1 MKQKM
6 VLLLVL
12 ILMVTAALAGCSG
25 SSGGS
30 GSEGATSGKSDST
43 EGSSDSSNEGSEDTG
58 KLEKQ
63 DLVVW
68 TFFGQVKELAKQFE
82 KAYPN
87 VDVHVKVFP
96 GDKYKTKLQTAL
108 QTKTNIPDVFDL
120 ERAYISYF
128 INTPYVANLSEMGAD
143 KLVEGMVPYVAAL
156 GKDDEGNVRAVADSS
171 SPTGFWYHRS
181 GAKKWLGT
189 EDPDKIS
196 DMISSWDK
204 FIQLAEKVA
213 NKSNGKVH
221 LIDSASSVFSLEKY
235 QMDFWVKDK
244 KFQIDPKWDKVL
256 NVMRTIREKE
266 LGAKLPGFSSGWGS
280 AINNYDPNAPAIM
293 YGLPSWATFVIDN
306 ENDKAAGKFGV
317 AKPPV
322 GSYVGG
328 TYRAIYT
335 NTPHKEA
342 AYAFVKFDASK
353 KWQNYNLKHT
363 GNMPSLK
370 SVYEENM
377 NSYTPPLFGDQKV
390 MKMYYDISMS
400 IPAKQAGLY
409 REDINGM
416 FGSIVTE
423 MLNKGQSNEWA
434 YKQLKSKVQEAYPEI
449 EVE

>member
-1 MKQKM
+1 MKRKL

-12 ILMVTAALAGCSG
+12 LLMVSAALAGCSG
-25 SSGGS
+25 SSGGA
-30 GSEGATSGKSDST
+30 GTSEGDGNST
-43 EGSSDSSNEGSEDTG
+43 NANSESAQDNGASSDTG
-58 KLEKQ
+58 KLKKQ

-68 TFFGQVKELAKQFE
+68 TFFGQVETLAKRFE
-82 KAYPN
+82 KEYPN

-108 QTKTNIPDVFDL
+108 QTRTNIPDVFDL

-143 KLVEGMVPYVAAL
+143 KLVEDMVPYVAAL

-189 EDPDKIS
+189 DDPDKIS

-204 FIQLAEKVA
+204 LIQLAEKVA

-221 LIDSASSVFSLEKY
+221 LIDSASSVFALEKY

-256 NVMRTIREKE
+256 NVMRKIREKE
-266 LGAKLPGFSSGWGS
+266 LGAKLPGFSSGWGA
-280 AINNYDPNAPAIM
+280 AINNYSPDAPAIM

-328 TYRAIYT
+328 TYRAIYAK
-335 NTPHKEA
+335 TPHKKA
-342 AYAFVKFDASK
+342 AYAFVKFDASE

-370 SVYEENM
+370 SVYKENM
-377 NSYTPPLFGDQKV
+377 DSYTPPLFGDQKV

-400 IPAKQAGLY
+400 IPAKKAGLY

-423 MLNKGQSNEWA
+423 MLNKGESNQWA
-434 YKQLKSKVQEAYPEI
+434 YQQLKSKVKEAYPEI
-449 EVE
+449 EVK